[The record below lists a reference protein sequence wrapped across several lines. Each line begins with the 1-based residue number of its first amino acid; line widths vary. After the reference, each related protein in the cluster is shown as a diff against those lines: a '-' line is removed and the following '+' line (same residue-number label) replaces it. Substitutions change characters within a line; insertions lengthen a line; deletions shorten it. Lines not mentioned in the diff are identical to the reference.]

1 MRIMFIKKSTG
12 AIAAFAS
19 LSLVLSAC
27 SSATEDASPS
37 QSASATGEVVIVHA
51 AFYPLEF
58 LAKTIGGDQIQ
69 VVSLTVPGAE
79 PHDMELTPVQV
90 AELENTSL
98 ALYIEGFMPA
108 VDEAIE
114 ASVPDRALDLSTTVT
129 LLEGEAHSEEEGHSD
144 EGGHSDDEG
153 HSDEEAHSDEEGH
166 SDEEAHDHGAYDPHI
181 WLDPA
186 NMISMANAVSGRLI
200 AIDPARS
207 DLYSANTA
215 ALVAELEALDQEFT
229 SGLANCEQKEI
240 VTSHDAFGYLANAY
254 GFEQH
259 GIAGLSP
266 DTEPSPA
273 RLVEISEMV
282 IAEGITTIYYET
294 LVSPAIAETV
304 ANETGATTAVLDPIE
319 GLVEG
324 STDTFITVMQA
335 NLQALIKG
343 QTCS

>member
-1 MRIMFIKKSTG
+1 MRTMFIKKSTG

-37 QSASATGEVVIVHA
+37 QSASANGEVVIVHA

-129 LLEGEAHSEEEGHSD
+129 LLEGEAHSDEEGHSD
-144 EGGHSDDEG
+144 EGAHSDDEG
-153 HSDEEAHSDEEGH
+153 HSDDEVATDDDRG
-166 SDEEAHDHGAYDPHI
+166 HGAYDPHI

-186 NMISMANAVSGRLI
+186 NMVLMANAVSDRLI

-240 VTSHDAFGYLANAY
+240 VTSHESFGYLANAY

-319 GLVEG
+319 GLAEG

>member
-1 MRIMFIKKSTG
+1 MFIKKSTG

-69 VVSLTVPGAE
+69 VISLTVPGAE

-129 LLEGEAHSEEEGHSD
+129 LLEGEAHSEEGHSD
-144 EGGHSDDEG
+144 EGGHSDDEVATDDDHG
-153 HSDEEAHSDEEGH
+153 
-166 SDEEAHDHGAYDPHI
+166 HGAYDPHI

>member
-1 MRIMFIKKSTG
+1 MFIKKSTG

-69 VVSLTVPGAE
+69 VISLTVPGAE

-129 LLEGEAHSEEEGHSD
+129 LLEGEAHSEEGHSD
-144 EGGHSDDEG
+144 EGGHSDDEVATDDDHG
-153 HSDEEAHSDEEGH
+153 
-166 SDEEAHDHGAYDPHI
+166 HGAYDPHI

-215 ALVAELEALDQEFT
+215 ALVDELEALDQEFT
-229 SGLANCEQKEI
+229 SGLANCKQKEI

>member
-1 MRIMFIKKSTG
+1 MGTMFIKKSTG

-27 SSATEDASPS
+27 SSATEEASPS
-37 QSASATGEVVIVHA
+37 QSASATGATGEVVIVHA

-69 VVSLTVPGAE
+69 VVSLTLPGAE

-90 AELENTSL
+90 AELEKTSL
-98 ALYIEGFMPA
+98 ALFIDGFMPA

-114 ASVPDRALDLSTTVT
+114 ASVPDRALDLGTTVT
-129 LLEGEAHSEEEGHSD
+129 LLESVDHDHAEESPAPEASAAAEEEHG
-144 EGGHSDDEG
+144 
-153 HSDEEAHSDEEGH
+153 
-166 SDEEAHDHGAYDPHI
+166 HGAYDPHI

-186 NMISMANAVSGRLI
+186 NMVLMANAVSDRLI

-207 DLYSANTA
+207 DFYAANTA

-229 SGLANCEQKEI
+229 TGLANCEQKEI

-266 DTEPSPA
+266 ESEPSPA
-273 RLVEISEMV
+273 RLAEISEMV
-282 IAEGITTIYYET
+282 KAEGITTIYYET

>member
-69 VVSLTVPGAE
+69 VISLTVPGAE

-90 AELENTSL
+90 AELENISL

-129 LLEGEAHSEEEGHSD
+129 LLEGEAHSEEGHSD
-144 EGGHSDDEG
+144 EGGHSDDEVATDDDHG
-153 HSDEEAHSDEEGH
+153 
-166 SDEEAHDHGAYDPHI
+166 HGAYDPHI

>member
-1 MRIMFIKKSTG
+1 MRTMFIKKSAG

-37 QSASATGEVVIVHA
+37 QSASANGEVVIVHA

-129 LLEGEAHSEEEGHSD
+129 LLEGEAHSDEEGHSD
-144 EGGHSDDEG
+144 EGAHSDDEG
-153 HSDEEAHSDEEGH
+153 HSDDEVATDDDH
-166 SDEEAHDHGAYDPHI
+166 AHGAYDPHI

-186 NMISMANAVSGRLI
+186 NMVLMANAVSDRLI
-200 AIDPARS
+200 AIDPDRS
-207 DLYSANTA
+207 DLYAANTA
-215 ALVAELEALDQEFT
+215 ALVTELEALDQEFT
-229 SGLANCEQKEI
+229 TGLANCEQKEI

-273 RLVEISEMV
+273 RLVEISKMV

-319 GLVEG
+319 GLAEG

>member
-1 MRIMFIKKSTG
+1 MFIKKSSST
-12 AIAAFAS
+12 IAVFAA

-27 SSATEDASPS
+27 SSATQEASPS
-37 QSASATGEVVIVHA
+37 QSATATGEVVIVHA

-69 VVSLTVPGAE
+69 VISLTVPGAE

-90 AELENTSL
+90 AELEKTSL
-98 ALYIEGFMPA
+98 ALFIDGFMPA
-108 VDEAIE
+108 VDQAIE
-114 ASVPDRALDLSTTVT
+114 ASVPDRALDLGTTVT
-129 LLEGEAHSEEEGHSD
+129 LLEGGAHSEEEGHS
-144 EGGHSDDEG
+144 G
-153 HSDEEAHSDEEGH
+153 EEAHSDEEAATEDDHG
-166 SDEEAHDHGAYDPHI
+166 HGAYDPHI

-186 NMISMANAVSGRLI
+186 NMVLMANAVSDRLI

-207 DLYSANTA
+207 DFYAANTA

-229 SGLANCEQKEI
+229 TGLANCEQKEI

-273 RLVEISEMV
+273 RLAEISEMV

>member
-1 MRIMFIKKSTG
+1 MRTMFIKKSTG

-27 SSATEDASPS
+27 SSTTEEASPS
-37 QSASATGEVVIVHA
+37 QSASATGTTGEVVMVHA

-90 AELENTSL
+90 AELEKTSL
-98 ALYIEGFMPA
+98 ALFIDGFMPA

-114 ASVPDRALDLSTTVT
+114 ASVPDRALDLGTTVT
-129 LLEGEAHSEEEGHSD
+129 LLEGGAHSEEEGHSD
-144 EGGHSDDEG
+144 E
-153 HSDEEAHSDEEGH
+153 EAAAED
-166 SDEEAHDHGAYDPHI
+166 DHGAYDPHI

-186 NMISMANAVSGRLI
+186 NMVLMANAVSDRLI
-200 AIDPARS
+200 AIDPTRT
-207 DLYSANTA
+207 DFYTANTA
-215 ALVAELEALDQEFT
+215 ALVAELEALDQAFT
-229 SGLANCEQKEI
+229 TGLANCEQKEI
-240 VTSHDAFGYLANAY
+240 VTSHESFGYLANAY

-273 RLVEISEMV
+273 RLAEISEMV

>member
-1 MRIMFIKKSTG
+1 MFIKRSTG
-12 AIAAFAS
+12 TMAVFAA

-27 SSATEDASPS
+27 SSAAQEA
-37 QSASATGEVVIVHA
+37 SASHSATATGEVVIVHA

-69 VVSLTVPGAE
+69 VISLTVPGAE
-79 PHDMELTPVQV
+79 PHDMELSPVQV
-90 AELENTSL
+90 AEFEKTSL
-98 ALYIEGFMPA
+98 ALFIDGFMPA
-108 VDEAIE
+108 VDQAIE
-114 ASVPDRALDLSTTVT
+114 ASVPDRALDLGTTVT
-129 LLEGEAHSEEEGHSD
+129 LLEGEAHSD
-144 EGGHSDDEG
+144 EAAVTQD
-153 HSDEEAHSDEEGH
+153 
-166 SDEEAHDHGAYDPHI
+166 DHGAYDPHI

-186 NMISMANAVSGRLI
+186 SMILMAKAVSERLI
-200 AIDPARS
+200 SIDPARTAF
-207 DLYSANTA
+207 YTANTA

-229 SGLANCEQKEI
+229 TGLTNCEQNEI
-240 VTSHDAFGYLANAY
+240 VTSHESFGYLANAY
-254 GFEQH
+254 GFKQH

-282 IAEGITTIYYET
+282 KAEGITTIYYET
-294 LVSPAIAETV
+294 LVSPAIAQTV

-319 GLVEG
+319 GLATG

>member
-1 MRIMFIKKSTG
+1 
-12 AIAAFAS
+12 
-19 LSLVLSAC
+19 
-27 SSATEDASPS
+27 
-37 QSASATGEVVIVHA
+37 VHA

-69 VVSLTVPGAE
+69 VISLTAPGAE

-98 ALYIEGFMPA
+98 ALFIDGFMPA

-129 LLEGEAHSEEEGHSD
+129 LLEA
-144 EGGHSDDEG
+144 
-153 HSDEEAHSDEEGH
+153 EAHSDEEGH
-166 SDEEAHDHGAYDPHI
+166 SDEEAATEDDHDHGAYDPHI

-186 NMISMANAVSGRLI
+186 NMVLMANAVSDRLI

-207 DLYSANTA
+207 DLYTANTA
-215 ALVAELEALDQEFT
+215 ALVAEMEALDQEFT
-229 SGLANCEQKEI
+229 TGLANCEQKEI
-240 VTSHDAFGYLANAY
+240 VTSHESFGYLANAY

-282 IAEGITTIYYET
+282 KVEGITTIYYET

-304 ANETGATTAVLDPIE
+304 ANETGATTAVLDPLE

>member
-1 MRIMFIKKSTG
+1 MFIKKSTG

-69 VVSLTVPGAE
+69 VISLTVPGAE

-90 AELENTSL
+90 AELENISL

-129 LLEGEAHSEEEGHSD
+129 LLEGEAHSEEGHSD
-144 EGGHSDDEG
+144 EGGHSDDEVATDDDHG
-153 HSDEEAHSDEEGH
+153 
-166 SDEEAHDHGAYDPHI
+166 HGAYDPHI

-186 NMISMANAVSGRLI
+186 NMILMAKAVSERLI
-200 AIDPARS
+200 SIDPARTA
-207 DLYSANTA
+207 LYTANTA

-229 SGLANCEQKEI
+229 TGLANCEQNEI
-240 VTSHDAFGYLANAY
+240 VTSHESFGYLANAY
-254 GFEQH
+254 GFKQH

-273 RLVEISEMV
+273 RLVEISEMAK
-282 IAEGITTIYYET
+282 AEGITTIYYET

-319 GLVEG
+319 GLAAG

>member
-1 MRIMFIKKSTG
+1 MFIKKSTQT
-12 AIAAFAS
+12 IAAFAT

-27 SSATEDASPS
+27 SAATQESSPS
-37 QSASATGEVVIVHA
+37 QSASATATGEVVIVHA

-90 AELENTSL
+90 AELEKTSL
-98 ALYIEGFMPA
+98 ALFIDGFMPA

-114 ASVPDRALDLSTTVT
+114 ALVPDRALDLGTTVT
-129 LLEGEAHSEEEGHSD
+129 LLEGEAHSDEET
-144 EGGHSDDEG
+144 
-153 HSDEEAHSDEEGH
+153 HSDEEAVTED
-166 SDEEAHDHGAYDPHI
+166 DHGAYDPHI

-186 NMISMANAVSGRLI
+186 NMISMANAVSDRLI
-200 AIDPARS
+200 SIDPART
-207 DLYSANTA
+207 DFYTANTA

-229 SGLANCEQKEI
+229 TGLANCEQKEI
-240 VTSHDAFGYLANAY
+240 VTSHESFGYLANAY

-282 IAEGITTIYYET
+282 KAEGITTIYYET

-319 GLVEG
+319 GLAAG

>member
-1 MRIMFIKKSTG
+1 MRTMFIKKSTG

-69 VVSLTVPGAE
+69 VISLTVPGAE

-129 LLEGEAHSEEEGHSD
+129 LLEGEAHSEEGHSD
-144 EGGHSDDEG
+144 EGGHSDDEVATDDDHG
-153 HSDEEAHSDEEGH
+153 
-166 SDEEAHDHGAYDPHI
+166 HGAYDPHI

>member
-1 MRIMFIKKSTG
+1 MRTMFIKKSTG
-12 AIAAFAS
+12 AVAALAS

-27 SSATEDASPS
+27 SSATEEASPS

-69 VVSLTVPGAE
+69 VISLTAPGAE

-90 AELENTSL
+90 AELEKTSL
-98 ALYIEGFMPA
+98 ALFIDGFMPA

-114 ASVPDRALDLSTTVT
+114 ASVPDRALDLGTVVT
-129 LLEGEAHSEEEGHSD
+129 LLEAEA
-144 EGGHSDDEG
+144 
-153 HSDEEAHSDEEGH
+153 HSDEEAHSE
-166 SDEEAHDHGAYDPHI
+166 EEAATEDDHGHGAYDPHI

-186 NMISMANAVSGRLI
+186 NMVLMANAVSDRLI

-207 DLYSANTA
+207 DLYTANTA
-215 ALVAELEALDQEFT
+215 SLIAELEALDQEFIT
-229 SGLANCEQKEI
+229 GLANCEQKEI
-240 VTSHDAFGYLANAY
+240 VTSHESFGYLANAY

-259 GIAGLSP
+259 GISGLSP
-266 DTEPSPA
+266 ESEPSPA
-273 RLVEISEMV
+273 RLAEISEMV
-282 IAEGITTIYYET
+282 KAEGITTIYYET

>member
-1 MRIMFIKKSTG
+1 MFIKKSTG

-27 SSATEDASPS
+27 SSATQEASPS
-37 QSASATGEVVIVHA
+37 QSATATGEVVIVHA

-90 AELENTSL
+90 AELEKTSL
-98 ALYIEGFMPA
+98 ALFIDGFMPA

-114 ASVPDRALDLSTTVT
+114 ASVPDRALDLGTTVT
-129 LLEGEAHSEEEGHSD
+129 LLEGGAHSEEEGHS
-144 EGGHSDDEG
+144 G
-153 HSDEEAHSDEEGH
+153 EEAHSDEEAATEDDHG
-166 SDEEAHDHGAYDPHI
+166 HGAYDPHI

-186 NMISMANAVSGRLI
+186 NMVLMANAVSDRLI

-207 DLYSANTA
+207 DFYAANTA

-229 SGLANCEQKEI
+229 TGLANCEQKEI
-240 VTSHDAFGYLANAY
+240 ITSHDAFGYLANAY

-273 RLVEISEMV
+273 RLAEISEMV

>member
-1 MRIMFIKKSTG
+1 MFIKKSTG

-27 SSATEDASPS
+27 SSATEEASPS
-37 QSASATGEVVIVHA
+37 QSTSATATGEVVIVHA

-90 AELENTSL
+90 AELEKTSL
-98 ALYIEGFMPA
+98 ALFIDGFMPA

-114 ASVPDRALDLSTTVT
+114 SSVPDRALDLGTTVT
-129 LLEGEAHSEEEGHSD
+129 LLEGG
-144 EGGHSDDEG
+144 
-153 HSDEEAHSDEEGH
+153 AHSDEEGH
-166 SDEEAHDHGAYDPHI
+166 SDEDGHSDEEAATEDDHGAYDPHI

-186 NMISMANAVSGRLI
+186 NMVLMANAVSDRLI

-207 DLYSANTA
+207 DFYTANTA

-229 SGLANCEQKEI
+229 TGLANCEQKEI

-266 DTEPSPA
+266 ESEPSPA
-273 RLVEISEMV
+273 RLAEISEMV
-282 IAEGITTIYYET
+282 KAEGITTIYYET

>member
-1 MRIMFIKKSTG
+1 MRTMFIKKSTG

-27 SSATEDASPS
+27 SSATEEASPS
-37 QSASATGEVVIVHA
+37 QSASATGATGEVVIVHA

-90 AELENTSL
+90 AELEKTSL
-98 ALYIEGFMPA
+98 ALFIDGFMPA

-114 ASVPDRALDLSTTVT
+114 ASVPDRALDLGTTVT
-129 LLEGEAHSEEEGHSD
+129 LLE
-144 EGGHSDDEG
+144 SDDHDHANETPAP
-153 HSDEEAHSDEEGH
+153 EASGATEDDHG
-166 SDEEAHDHGAYDPHI
+166 HGAYDPHI

-186 NMISMANAVSGRLI
+186 NMVLMANAVSDRLI

-207 DLYSANTA
+207 DFYAANTA

-229 SGLANCEQKEI
+229 TGLANCEQKEI

-266 DTEPSPA
+266 ESEPSPA
-273 RLVEISEMV
+273 RLAEISEMV
-282 IAEGITTIYYET
+282 KAEGITTIYYET

>member
-1 MRIMFIKKSTG
+1 MFIKRSTG
-12 AIAAFAS
+12 TMAAFAA

-27 SSATEDASPS
+27 SSATQEASPS
-37 QSASATGEVVIVHA
+37 QSATATGEVVIVHA

-69 VVSLTVPGAE
+69 VISLTVPGAE

-90 AELENTSL
+90 AELEKTSL
-98 ALYIEGFMPA
+98 ALFIDGFMPA

-114 ASVPDRALDLSTTVT
+114 ASVPDRALDLGTTVT
-129 LLEGEAHSEEEGHSD
+129 LLEGEAHSD
-144 EGGHSDDEG
+144 EAAVTQD
-153 HSDEEAHSDEEGH
+153 
-166 SDEEAHDHGAYDPHI
+166 DHGAYDPHI

-186 NMISMANAVSGRLI
+186 NMISMAKAVSERLI
-200 AIDPARS
+200 SIDPARTAF
-207 DLYSANTA
+207 YTANTA
-215 ALVAELEALDQEFT
+215 ALVAELEVLDQEFT
-229 SGLANCEQKEI
+229 TGLANCEQNEI
-240 VTSHDAFGYLANAY
+240 VTSHESFGYLANAY
-254 GFEQH
+254 GFKQH

-282 IAEGITTIYYET
+282 KAEGITTIYYET

-319 GLVEG
+319 GLAAG

>member
-1 MRIMFIKKSTG
+1 MFIKRSTG
-12 AIAAFAS
+12 TLAVLAA

-27 SSATEDASPS
+27 SSATQEASPS
-37 QSASATGEVVIVHA
+37 QSATATGEVVIVHA

-69 VVSLTVPGAE
+69 VISLTVPGAE

-90 AELENTSL
+90 AELEKTSL
-98 ALYIEGFMPA
+98 ALYIDGFMPA
-108 VDEAIE
+108 VDQAIE
-114 ASVPDRALDLSTTVT
+114 ASVPDRALDLGTTVT
-129 LLEGEAHSEEEGHSD
+129 LLEGEAHS
-144 EGGHSDDEG
+144 
-153 HSDEEAHSDEEGH
+153 DEEAVTQD
-166 SDEEAHDHGAYDPHI
+166 DHGAYDPHI

-186 NMISMANAVSGRLI
+186 NMISMAKAVSERLI
-200 AIDPARS
+200 SIDPARTAF
-207 DLYSANTA
+207 YTANTA

-229 SGLANCEQKEI
+229 TGLANCEQKEI
-240 VTSHDAFGYLANAY
+240 VTSHESFGYLANAY
-254 GFEQH
+254 GFKQH

-282 IAEGITTIYYET
+282 KAEGITTIYYET

-319 GLVEG
+319 GLAAG

>member
-12 AIAAFAS
+12 ARAAFAS
-19 LSLVLSAC
+19 LSLALSAC

-69 VVSLTVPGAE
+69 VISLTVPGAE

-129 LLEGEAHSEEEGHSD
+129 LLEGEAHSEEGHSD
-144 EGGHSDDEG
+144 EGGHSDDEVATDDDHG
-153 HSDEEAHSDEEGH
+153 
-166 SDEEAHDHGAYDPHI
+166 HGAYDPHI

>member
-1 MRIMFIKKSTG
+1 MFIKKSTG
-12 AIAAFAS
+12 AVAAFAS
-19 LSLVLSAC
+19 LTLVLSAC
-27 SSATEDASPS
+27 SSATEEASPS
-37 QSASATGEVVIVHA
+37 QSASATGTTGEVVIVHA

-90 AELENTSL
+90 AELEKTSL
-98 ALYIEGFMPA
+98 ALFIDGFMPA

-114 ASVPDRALDLSTTVT
+114 ASVPDRALDLGTTVT
-129 LLEGEAHSEEEGHSD
+129 LLEGGAHSEEEGHSD
-144 EGGHSDDEG
+144 E
-153 HSDEEAHSDEEGH
+153 EAAAED
-166 SDEEAHDHGAYDPHI
+166 DHGAYDPHI

-186 NMISMANAVSGRLI
+186 NMVLMANAVSDRLI
-200 AIDPARS
+200 AIDPART
-207 DLYSANTA
+207 DFYTANTA

-229 SGLANCEQKEI
+229 TGLANCEQKEI
-240 VTSHDAFGYLANAY
+240 VTSHESFGYLANAY

-273 RLVEISEMV
+273 RLAEISEMV

>member
-69 VVSLTVPGAE
+69 VISLTVPGAE

-90 AELENTSL
+90 AELENISL

-114 ASVPDRALDLSTTVT
+114 ASVPDSALDLSTTVT
-129 LLEGEAHSEEEGHSD
+129 LLEGEAHSEEGHSD
-144 EGGHSDDEG
+144 EGGHSDDEVATDDDHG
-153 HSDEEAHSDEEGH
+153 
-166 SDEEAHDHGAYDPHI
+166 HGAYDPHI

>member
-1 MRIMFIKKSTG
+1 MFIKRSTG
-12 AIAAFAS
+12 TLAVLAA

-27 SSATEDASPS
+27 SSATQEASSS
-37 QSASATGEVVIVHA
+37 QSATATGEVVIVHA

-69 VVSLTVPGAE
+69 VISLTVPGAE

-90 AELENTSL
+90 AELEKTSL
-98 ALYIEGFMPA
+98 ALFIDGFMPA
-108 VDEAIE
+108 VDQAIE
-114 ASVPDRALDLSTTVT
+114 ASVPDRALDLGTTVT
-129 LLEGEAHSEEEGHSD
+129 LLEGEAHS
-144 EGGHSDDEG
+144 
-153 HSDEEAHSDEEGH
+153 DEEAVTQD
-166 SDEEAHDHGAYDPHI
+166 DHGAYDPHI

-186 NMISMANAVSGRLI
+186 NMISMSKAVSERLI
-200 AIDPARS
+200 SIDPARTAF
-207 DLYSANTA
+207 YTANTA

-229 SGLANCEQKEI
+229 TGLANCEQKEI
-240 VTSHDAFGYLANAY
+240 VTSHESFGYLANAY
-254 GFEQH
+254 GFKQH

-282 IAEGITTIYYET
+282 KAEGITTIYYET

-319 GLVEG
+319 GLAAG